1 LIRPYPSMRKYLL
14 LFILLILTAC
24 AHGGLDSRGSY
35 TGLAS
40 WYGPNFNGKLTASG
54 EVYDMHALTAAHKT
68 LPLGT
73 IVEVENLENHRRVRL
88 TINDR
93 GPFVRGRIIDLSY
106 RGAKELGV
114 VKKGTARVRVTPVGR
129 DARYIKYIRVND
141 SGSGDYTVQLGAFRD
156 KEKAERLLRALG
168 VEGRASKAYISEARV
183 SGRLFYRVRAGDF
196 ASRTEAM
203 KVAKSLAYE
212 GYETVLMRK

>member
-1 LIRPYPSMRKYLL
+1 MIRPYPSMRRYLL

-73 IVEVENLENHRRVRL
+73 IVEVENLENNKTVRL

-106 RGAKELGV
+106 QGAVELGV

-129 DARYIKYIRVND
+129 DRRYIKYIRVLD
-141 SGSGDYTVQLGAFRD
+141 SGSGEYTVQLGAFTSRD
-156 KEKAERLLRALG
+156 KAERLLKALG
-168 VEGRASKAYISEARV
+168 VEGRAKAYISEARI

-196 ASRTEAM
+196 ATRAEA
-203 KVAKSLAYE
+203 KRVAESLAYE
-212 GYETVLMRK
+212 GYETVLRRK